1 MTYADL
7 VQKYE
12 AWKAKYPG
20 TLLREP
26 SPAMFASV
34 GLLADKAGVMEAIG
48 RAMDEIIR
56 TEELVVFRHVPFASA
71 SAPVRR
77 ESAAP

>member
-1 MTYADL
+1 MTYAGL

-12 AWKAKYPG
+12 AWKAKHPG

-34 GLLADKAGVMEAIG
+34 GLIADRPGVLEAIG
-48 RAMDEIIR
+48 RSMDEIIR
-56 TEELVVFRHVPFASA
+56 TEELVVFQHMPFASA
-71 SAPVRR
+71 SAQVRR
-77 ESAAP
+77 EFATT